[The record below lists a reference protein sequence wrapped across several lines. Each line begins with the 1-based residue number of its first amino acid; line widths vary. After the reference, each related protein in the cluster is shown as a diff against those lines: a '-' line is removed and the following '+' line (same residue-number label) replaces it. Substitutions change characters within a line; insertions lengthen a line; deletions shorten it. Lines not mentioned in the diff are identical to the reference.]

1 VEPDDMMVQRV
12 ERFQRRQQL
21 AKREAEM
28 ISQAND
34 DEEEEGEGVTML

>member
-1 VEPDDMMVQRV
+1 MMVQRV
-12 ERFQRRQQL
+12 ERFKRRQQL

-34 DEEEEGEGVTML
+34 DDDDDGEGVTML

>member
-1 VEPDDMMVQRV
+1 MEPDDMMVQRV

-28 ISQAND
+28 ISQAN
-34 DEEEEGEGVTML
+34 EEEEGEGVTML

>member
-1 VEPDDMMVQRV
+1 MEPDDMMVQRV
-12 ERFQRRQQL
+12 GRFLRRQQL

-34 DEEEEGEGVTML
+34 DEEEGEGVTML